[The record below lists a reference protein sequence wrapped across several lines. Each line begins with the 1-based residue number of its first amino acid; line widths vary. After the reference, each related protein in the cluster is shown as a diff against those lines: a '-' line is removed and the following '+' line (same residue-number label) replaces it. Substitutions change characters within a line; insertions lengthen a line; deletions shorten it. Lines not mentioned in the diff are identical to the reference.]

1 MLGWPACSN
10 SQWNRVMKKLEVHVI
25 ELAEW
30 CYSEVVQANKT
41 RGNNEHLHLVS
52 TRLGVTILTLAQHPF
67 MITEVVNSI
76 SLTDEQRPRHNKYRT
91 SSGIISKGKL

>member
-1 MLGWPACSN
+1 
-10 SQWNRVMKKLEVHVI
+10 MKKLEVHVI

-41 RGNNEHLHLVS
+41 RGNNEHLHSMTS
-52 TRLGVTILTLAQHPF
+52 TRLGTLAQHPF

-76 SLTDEQRPRHNKYRT
+76 SLTDKERPRT
-91 SSGIISKGKL
+91 

>member
-1 MLGWPACSN
+1 
-10 SQWNRVMKKLEVHVI
+10 MKKLEVHVI

-41 RGNNEHLHLVS
+41 RGNNEHLHLMAS
-52 TRLGVTILTLAQHPF
+52 TRLGVTILTLAQDPF

-76 SLTDEQRPRHNKYRT
+76 SLTDKERPRTLLAWN
-91 SSGIISKGKL
+91 L